1 MPGVQVRLGMKKQKL
16 VDLKSFW
23 HVECCSCA
31 GSDQKNLIEQLIG
44 EVQEQTR
51 SNCSPSRSTYIVTR
65 NSWPPKFVA
74 RHKGILVDRD
84 P

>member
-44 EVQEQTR
+44 EVQGKQ
-51 SNCSPSRSTYIVTR
+51 
-65 NSWPPKFVA
+65 
-74 RHKGILVDRD
+74 DRTAHHREVLI
-84 P
+84 